1 MPAGLKLLCLIGI
14 TASLLFGFYAM
25 AAVVLVLC
33 AAGLSAGIRPWELLR
48 GIRGLAL
55 MLLLI
60 IIFRSIRFTP
70 EPFES
75 NNFSIARFFALFFN
89 AEGFFAALR
98 FAAGIVISF
107 SAAGLFFSIT
117 TMTEIRHSLSRVE
130 LFLLKP
136 FGVKHSRLSL
146 GISLMLA
153 FMPRFF
159 ELWEGANLACDSR
172 AGKKGLRRLR
182 VILPLVCERMIET
195 AAETAYALESR
206 GLEL

>member
-1 MPAGLKLLCLIGI
+1 MPAGLKLVCLIGI

-70 EPFES
+70 GH
-75 NNFSIARFFALFFN
+75 FFN

-107 SAAGLFFSIT
+107 SAAGLFFSVT
-117 TMTEIRHSLSRVE
+117 TMTEIRHSLSRAE

-146 GISLMLA
+146 GISLMLG